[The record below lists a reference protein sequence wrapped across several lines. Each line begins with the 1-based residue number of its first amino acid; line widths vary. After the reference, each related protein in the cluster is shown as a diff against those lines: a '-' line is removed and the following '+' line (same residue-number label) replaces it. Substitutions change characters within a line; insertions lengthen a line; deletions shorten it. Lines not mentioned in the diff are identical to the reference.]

1 MLSRLSL
8 PPGVERL
15 SVLACAEKGCLTYY
29 VGSDVD
35 HVAHLRNCALVVGP
49 EFEGGLPEEWGVHL
63 IRTSSAKEAFYR
75 LSAEFKE
82 DYLETERLQFVDG
95 VWVHPEA
102 KLGSGV
108 QLAPGAVIGK
118 CVLGDGVSIGPHAVI
133 YAKTRIGNGTSI
145 GASTVVGTA
154 GMMWV
159 WGGPDG
165 REKVFL
171 EQLGSVTIGAGCRI
185 GSNISIVR
193 GNANEATVLED
204 GVCVAHGSMIGH
216 GSRLGRNVHLAN
228 NVSLGGGV
236 VLEEGAFLGS
246 GSVVSPGK
254 SLAAGCILGAGSTLV
269 SNGDKLGVYVGAPA
283 RWKGEVK
290 QKMSGV
296 PEWKRA
302 EDVKNDSSPPGL

>member
-1 MLSRLSL
+1 MLSRSSL
-8 PPGVERL
+8 PAGVERL
-15 SVLACAEKGCLTYY
+15 SVLACAEKGCVTYY
-29 VGSDVD
+29 TGSDVD
-35 HVAHLRNCALVVGP
+35 HVAHLRDCVLVVGP
-49 EFEGGLPEEWGVHL
+49 DFEGALPEEWGVHL
-63 IRTSSAKEAFYR
+63 IRTSSAQEAFYR

-82 DYLETERLQFVDG
+82 DYLESDRLQFLNG
-95 VWVHPEA
+95 VWLHPEA

-108 QLAPGAVIGK
+108 QLAPGAVIGN
-118 CVLGDGVSIGPHAVI
+118 CVLGDDVSIGAHAVI
-133 YAKTRIGNGTSI
+133 HAKTHIGNGTSI

-171 EQLGSVTIGAGCRI
+171 EQLGSVTIGEGCRI

-193 GNANEATVLED
+193 GNANEETVFED

-236 VLEEGAFLGS
+236 TLEEGAFLGS

-254 SLAAGCILGAGSTLV
+254 SLAAGSILGAGSTLV
-269 SNGDKLGVYVGAPA
+269 SDGDKVGVYVGSPA
-283 RWKGEVK
+283 RWKGDVK
-290 QKMSGV
+290 QNMSGV
-296 PEWKRA
+296 PKWT
-302 EDVKNDSSPPGL
+302 SPQEKSRR